1 VARPRRIGP
10 EDQLTL
16 VEHLEELRT
25 RLIIVLSVLAVAM
38 TGCYVENVRIYHF
51 LQQPLDNNVKLV
63 TLAPTEAFFNAIMIS
78 VYGGLLI
85 TLPVISYQIYAFV
98 IPAFA
103 HDTQRSIRPLLI
115 MVPAL
120 FLIGVVF
127 GWYIVVPPAIHFLT
141 HFNAEVINYIPR
153 ASDYIR
159 FVMLTLLAMGLVF
172 QLPVVMMMLGRVG
185 IVSSSLMRRRW
196 RESIVILASYS
207 GRTEDTLHASR
218 VQDARA
224 GSLCRGWVF
233 GSAARG
239 QESSRRTAASPSQTA
254 LTPNLIRTVFD
265 CPRPRNSAAT
275 PPRPREWRPAWP
287 LPRRPTA
294 RKS

>member
-1 VARPRRIGP
+1 VARPRRVGP

-25 RLIIVLSVLAVAM
+25 RLIIVLSALAIAM
-38 TGCYVENVRIYHF
+38 TGCYIENVRINHF
-51 LQQPLDNNVKLV
+51 LQRPLDGYVKLV

-85 TLPVISYQIYAFV
+85 TLPVISYQIYAFI

-103 HDTQRSIRPLLI
+103 HETQRSIRPLLL
-115 MVPAL
+115 MVPVL
-120 FLIGVVF
+120 FLTGVAF

-141 HFNAEVINYIPR
+141 NFNSEVINYIPR

-185 IVSSSLMRRRW
+185 IVTSSFMRRRW
-196 RESIVILASYS
+196 RESIVVLAA
-207 GRTEDTLHASR
+207 L
-218 VQDARA
+218 
-224 GSLCRGWVF
+224 
-233 GSAARG
+233 
-239 QESSRRTAASPSQTA
+239 TA
-254 LTPNLIRTVFD
+254 LLPGTDPVTMMAEFIPVLVLYGLSYFLVRAVE
-265 CPRPRNSAAT
+265 PKRQSEAA
-275 PPRPREWRPAWP
+275 PEP
-287 LPRRPTA
+287 
-294 RKS
+294 S

>member
-1 VARPRRIGP
+1 VARPRRVGP

-25 RLIIVLSVLAVAM
+25 RLIIVLSALAIAM
-38 TGCYVENVRIYHF
+38 TGCYIENVRIYHF
-51 LQQPLDNNVKLV
+51 LQRPLDGHVRLV

-85 TLPVISYQIYAFV
+85 TLPVISYQIYAFI

-103 HDTQRSIRPLLI
+103 HETQRSIRPLLL
-115 MVPAL
+115 MVPVL
-120 FLIGVVF
+120 FLTGVAF

-141 HFNAEVINYIPR
+141 NFNSEVINYIPR

-185 IVSSSLMRRRW
+185 IVTSSFMRRRW
-196 RESIVILASYS
+196 RESIVVLAA
-207 GRTEDTLHASR
+207 L
-218 VQDARA
+218 
-224 GSLCRGWVF
+224 
-233 GSAARG
+233 
-239 QESSRRTAASPSQTA
+239 TA
-254 LTPNLIRTVFD
+254 LLPGTDPVTMMAEFIPVLVLYGLSYFLVRAVE
-265 CPRPRNSAAT
+265 PKRQSEAA
-275 PPRPREWRPAWP
+275 PEP
-287 LPRRPTA
+287 
-294 RKS
+294 S

>member
-1 VARPRRIGP
+1 VARPRRVGP

-25 RLIIVLSVLAVAM
+25 RLIIVLSAHAIAM
-38 TGCYVENVRIYHF
+38 TGCYIENVRIYHF
-51 LQQPLDNNVKLV
+51 LQRPLDGHVKLV

-85 TLPVISYQIYAFV
+85 TLPVISYQIYAFI

-103 HDTQRSIRPLLI
+103 HETQRSIRPLLL
-115 MVPAL
+115 MVPVL
-120 FLIGVVF
+120 FLTGVAF

-141 HFNAEVINYIPR
+141 NFNSEVINYIPR

-185 IVSSSLMRRRW
+185 IVTSSFMRRRW
-196 RESIVILASYS
+196 RESIVVLAA
-207 GRTEDTLHASR
+207 L
-218 VQDARA
+218 
-224 GSLCRGWVF
+224 
-233 GSAARG
+233 
-239 QESSRRTAASPSQTA
+239 TA
-254 LTPNLIRTVFD
+254 LLPGTDPVTMMAEFIPVLVLYGLSYFLVRAVE
-265 CPRPRNSAAT
+265 PKRQSEAA
-275 PPRPREWRPAWP
+275 PEP
-287 LPRRPTA
+287 
-294 RKS
+294 S

>member
-1 VARPRRIGP
+1 VARPRRVGP

-25 RLIIVLSVLAVAM
+25 RLIIVLSALAIAM
-38 TGCYVENVRIYHF
+38 TGCYIENVRIYHF
-51 LQQPLDNNVKLV
+51 LQRPLDGHVKLV

-85 TLPVISYQIYAFV
+85 TLPVISYQIYAFI

-103 HDTQRSIRPLLI
+103 HETQRSIRPLLL
-115 MVPAL
+115 MVPVL
-120 FLIGVVF
+120 FLTGVAF

-141 HFNAEVINYIPR
+141 NFNSEVINYIPR

-185 IVSSSLMRRRW
+185 IVTSSFMRRRW
-196 RESIVILASYS
+196 RESIVVLAA
-207 GRTEDTLHASR
+207 L
-218 VQDARA
+218 
-224 GSLCRGWVF
+224 
-233 GSAARG
+233 
-239 QESSRRTAASPSQTA
+239 TA
-254 LTPNLIRTVFD
+254 LLPGTDPVTMMAEFIPVLVLYGLSYFLVRAVE
-265 CPRPRNSAAT
+265 PKRQSEAA
-275 PPRPREWRPAWP
+275 PEP
-287 LPRRPTA
+287 
-294 RKS
+294 S

>member
-1 VARPRRIGP
+1 MARPRRVGP

-38 TGCYVENVRIYHF
+38 TACYIENVRIYHF

-85 TLPVISYQIYAFV
+85 TLPVISYQLYAFV

-103 HDTQRSIRPLLI
+103 HDTQRTIKPLLL

-120 FLIGVVF
+120 FLAGVAF
-127 GWYIVVPPAIHFLT
+127 GWYVVVPPAIHFLT
-141 HFNAEVINYIPR
+141 HFNADVINYIPR

-159 FVMLTLLAMGLVF
+159 FVMLTLLAMGIVF

-185 IVSSSLMRRRW
+185 IVTSRLMRRRW
-196 RESIVILASYS
+196 RESTVILAAFAAILPGTDPVTMTAEYVPMLVLYWMSYFLV
-207 GRTEDTLHASR
+207 RAVEPKPDPAP
-218 VQDARA
+218 DAA
-224 GSLCRGWVF
+224 P
-233 GSAARG
+233 
-239 QESSRRTAASPSQTA
+239 E
-254 LTPNLIRTVFD
+254 
-265 CPRPRNSAAT
+265 
-275 PPRPREWRPAWP
+275 P
-287 LPRRPTA
+287 L
-294 RKS
+294 